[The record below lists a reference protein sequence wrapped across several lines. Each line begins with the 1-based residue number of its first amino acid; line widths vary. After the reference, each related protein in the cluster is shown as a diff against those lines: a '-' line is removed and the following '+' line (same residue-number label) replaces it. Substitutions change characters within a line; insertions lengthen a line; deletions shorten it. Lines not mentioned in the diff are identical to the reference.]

1 MPALETV
8 AGIRNDHFRDKVPIK
23 AIARKRRVSRNT
35 VRKAVREGP
44 EAFGSAA
51 GKRQPKPKLGPWIGD
66 LERMLAERAALPRRE
81 RPTLTRIHEDP
92 ASLGCGAGYDSVR
105 RHAAAWR
112 ERQAAEAPREAH
124 VPLAFDPGEA
134 FQFDWSA
141 ETAALGGTPVKAG
154 RRTSAFATA
163 GWRSFSPAAGRAWD
177 ARGRAQ
183 PGVRVLRRLLPARDP

>member
-35 VRKAVREGP
+35 VRKAE
-44 EAFGSAA
+44 
-51 GKRQPKPKLGPWIGD
+51 
-66 LERMLAERAALPRRE
+66 
-81 RPTLTRIHEDP
+81 
-92 ASLGCGAGYDSVR
+92 
-105 RHAAAWR
+105 
-112 ERQAAEAPREAH
+112 EAPREAH